1 MAISFVLFAPIV
13 LAAGTVAV
21 VWIAIDVLMLTRV
34 ATLGARFARRRW
46 ALVGAHA

>member
-1 MAISFVLFAPIV
+1 MVW
-13 LAAGTVAV
+13 VAL
-21 VWIAIDVLMLTRV
+21 DVLMVVRL

>member
-1 MAISFVLFAPIV
+1 
-13 LAAGTVAV
+13 
-21 VWIAIDVLMLTRV
+21 MLVRL